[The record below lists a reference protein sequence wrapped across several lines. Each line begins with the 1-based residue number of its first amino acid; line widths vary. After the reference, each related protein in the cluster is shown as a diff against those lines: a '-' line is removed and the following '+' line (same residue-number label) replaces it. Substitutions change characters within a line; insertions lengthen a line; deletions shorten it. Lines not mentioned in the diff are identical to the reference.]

1 MVNVR
6 EQTFWIRY
14 NVHSEKEVKTIK
26 EPAVTLKRLTRAFAL
41 VANRSAAVGSWW
53 LTARVPI
60 VDQKVISNKIHT
72 HASFLA

>member
-1 MVNVR
+1 M
-6 EQTFWIRY
+6 
-14 NVHSEKEVKTIK
+14 
-26 EPAVTLKRLTRAFAL
+26 LKRLTRAFAL

-60 VDQKVISNKIHT
+60 VDQKVISNKIPT